1 MTNNMKTTEKEFDI
15 DFIGDQT
22 SLSSTEEKA
31 LSDYFKQKKV
41 SLKTEEIKKPL
52 RKTKLKTVTK

>member
-1 MTNNMKTTEKEFDI
+1 MMKQFDI

>member
-1 MTNNMKTTEKEFDI
+1 MKTTEKEFDI

-41 SLKTEEIKKPL
+41 SLKIEEIKKPL

>member
-41 SLKTEEIKKPL
+41 SLKIEEIKKPL